1 MSIMPSTKVSKGS
14 APVGLA
20 KGTGADN
27 EPVGFAPIKV
37 AGDVEVTG
45 KGPGSGGLA
54 PAEKGT
60 GNS

>member
-1 MSIMPSTKVSKGS
+1 MSIMPSTKISKGS

-27 EPVGFAPIKV
+27 KPVGLAPIKEE
-37 AGDVEVTG
+37 GLIDN
-45 KGPGSGGLA
+45 KGPGVGGIA